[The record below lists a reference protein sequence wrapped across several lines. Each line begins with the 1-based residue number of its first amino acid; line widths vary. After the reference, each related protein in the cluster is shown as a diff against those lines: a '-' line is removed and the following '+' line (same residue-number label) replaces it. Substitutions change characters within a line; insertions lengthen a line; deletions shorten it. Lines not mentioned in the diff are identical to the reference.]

1 MEQEYL
7 KDKAKF
13 AQQHPQEAERIH
25 LKFKVRALDT
35 RPDSVCRKHS
45 QPGDSSPEAPGSSVW
60 LAPWRQ
66 TPPIALCELC
76 PVTLDLGIDM
86 TRLAGNAAGGFSGG
100 IRKEAR

>member
-35 RPDSVCRKHS
+35 RALTVCV
-45 QPGDSSPEAPGSSVW
+45 GSTRSLVT
-60 LAPWRQ
+60 AARRPR
-66 TPPIALCELC
+66 PPC
-76 PVTLDLGIDM
+76 G
-86 TRLAGNAAGGFSGG
+86 
-100 IRKEAR
+100 

>member
-25 LKFKVRALDT
+25 LKFKVRAFDT
-35 RPDSVCRKHS
+35 RTDSACRKHT

-66 TPPIALCELC
+66 PPPIALCELR
-76 PVTLDLGIDM
+76 PVTLDS
-86 TRLAGNAAGGFSGG
+86 T
-100 IRKEAR
+100 